1 MNSRSHRSWR
11 EPRIPFRSIGE
22 IYLGSEM
29 FSEDDEAAKTI
40 GEAAVGQDA
49 VKIIENRRKV
59 KGRLSELGKA
69 ELEKVVAKVKR
80 LFQDSE
86 VKAAWDIHCG
96 CSMCPCSPGY
106 RIKVKAQRIHSSSD
120 KSRFNL
126 HIVSKEY
133 GKAVEEGRE
142 QFSLE
147 GRILLA
153 SYAKYLIE
161 YLSPRFEKA
170 KK

>member
-29 FSEDDEAAKTI
+29 FSDEDEAAKTI
-40 GEAAVGQDA
+40 GEAAVGPDA

-80 LFQDSE
+80 LFPDSE

-126 HIVSKEY
+126 HIVS
-133 GKAVEEGRE
+133 EEGKV
-142 QFSLE
+142 
-147 GRILLA
+147 
-153 SYAKYLIE
+153 KYTFFKPEDSWTIG
-161 YLSPRFEKA
+161 YDNVEKLV
-170 KK
+170 KEFNDGQ